1 MKNHHPKSGITLIET
16 IFYFTLLTIV
26 MGAIMTFAIQVINMN
41 KKSDNLREAQA
52 NLEFVTRT
60 IVGTVQT
67 ASAVDDANSIFG
79 NDVGKLSLS
88 VSDTG
93 RTPTQ
98 FYRQDND
105 VYLKFG
111 ANQPFRLN
119 SDSIICTTLRFE
131 KTVTPKVPDQINI
144 SAVFEAKNQD
154 IANLVNVLP
163 VHTSVSLRI

>member
-1 MKNHHPKSGITLIET
+1 MKKNHLKSGMTLIET
-16 IFYFTLLTIV
+16 IFYFALLTIV

-60 IVGTVQT
+60 IVNTVQT
-67 ASAVDDANSIFG
+67 AGAVDDANSIFD
-79 NDVGKLSLS
+79 NDEGKLSLAVNDS
-88 VSDTG
+88 G

-98 FYRQDND
+98 FYRQGDD

-111 ANQPFRLN
+111 ASDPVRLN
-119 SDSIICTTLRFE
+119 SDSIVCTLLRFE
-131 KTVTPKVPDQINI
+131 KIATPKVPDQIDI
-144 SAVFEAKNQD
+144 TAVFEAKNQD
-154 IANLVNVLP
+154 IANLANVLP